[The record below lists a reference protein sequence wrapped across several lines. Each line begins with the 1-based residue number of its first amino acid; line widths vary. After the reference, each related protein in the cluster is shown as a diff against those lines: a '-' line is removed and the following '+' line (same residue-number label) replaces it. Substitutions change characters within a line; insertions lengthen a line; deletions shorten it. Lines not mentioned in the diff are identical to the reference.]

1 MELRNKNGNK
11 YSNMKT
17 YIKPRIKAKNV
28 QPQSM
33 IAQSTFGVNNR
44 ETEGEQL
51 SNSRRGSWG
60 DLWNNDD
67 EE

>member
-1 MELRNKNGNK
+1 
-11 YSNMKT
+11 MKT

-67 EE
+67 ED

>member
-1 MELRNKNGNK
+1 
-11 YSNMKT
+11 MKT
-17 YIKPRIKAKNV
+17 YIKPRIKEKNV
-28 QPQSM
+28 ELQSHM
-33 IAQSTFGVNNR
+33 MSGSKVYGTYGNDDS
-44 ETEGEQL
+44 EQY